1 MTHCAPESLP
11 TQLLARLAGYRQVI
25 WDWNGTLVNDAPL
38 ATDIVNAMLSEHQ
51 LPATALDHYRDT
63 FCHPVEAYYQ
73 RIGLTEKLSFDV
85 ICQRFG
91 QDYRAARDRLNLHP
105 GARPLLHALSQTHTQ
120 SLLSASSQSSLEHC
134 LDHHRISTCFH
145 HVYGLDN
152 HHAACK
158 IDRGHE
164 LLKAAGVRA
173 SDTVMIGDTDH
184 DHEVAEALGIDLI
197 LIADGHQSHASLS
210 QLGAELYPG
219 WDALR

>member
-1 MTHCAPESLP
+1 MSPNQHAPAK
-11 TQLLARLAGYRQVI
+11 LLARLAAYRQVI

-38 ATDIVNAMLSEHQ
+38 ATDIVNTMLAEHQ
-51 LPATALDHYRDT
+51 LPETNLSQYRDT

-73 RIGLTEKLSFDV
+73 RIGLVEKLSFDA

-91 QDYRAARDRLNLHP
+91 QDYRQARDRLNLHH
-105 GARPLLHALSQTHTQ
+105 GARAILQNLSASHTQ

-134 LDHHRISTCFH
+134 LAHHNIANCFH

-164 LLKAAGVRA
+164 LLNAAGVDA
-173 SDTVMIGDTDH
+173 KHTVMIGDTDH

-197 LIADGHQSHASLS
+197 LIADGHQSHQSLS
-210 QLGAELYPG
+210 QLGAELYAG

>member
-1 MTHCAPESLP
+1 MTSHDSAPAK
-11 TQLLARLAGYRQVI
+11 LLARLTNYRQVI

-38 ATDIVNAMLSEHQ
+38 ATDIVNGMLAEYQ
-51 LPATALDHYRDT
+51 LPVTHLADYRDT

-73 RIGLTEKLSFDV
+73 RIGLAQKLSFDH

-91 QDYRAARDRLNLHP
+91 EDYRAARDQLTLHP
-105 GARPLLHALSQTHTQ
+105 GARALLRALRHTHTQ
-120 SLLSASSQSSLEHC
+120 SLLSASSQTSLEHC
-134 LDHHRISTCFH
+134 LAHHAIAECFH

-164 LLKAAGVRA
+164 LLEAAGVSA
-173 SDTVMIGDTDH
+173 SETVLIGDTDH

-197 LIADGHQSHASLS
+197 LIADGHQSQRSLS
-210 QLGAELYPG
+210 LLGAELYAG
-219 WDALR
+219 WDALG